1 MEQTQKKKTAKPYSP
16 EFRERAVRLVMEH
29 RDEYESEG
37 AALTAIA
44 GKLGCSPDS
53 LRVWARQ
60 VQRDGGDRP
69 GQTSADKARIKELER
84 ENRELRQVNEILRKA
99 SAYFGSGGA
108 RPPVSQMMDFIEE
121 SREAFGVEPIC
132 KALQFAPSTYY
143 DRRAIVRDPERA
155 SRRAKSDAAMSLK
168 IDGAWADNR
177 KLYGARKVWHVL
189 RRDGEDVARCT
200 VERLMR
206 ALGIRGVVRGKRVVT
221 TNPDTS
227 LPCPDD
233 KVNRIFKADRP
244 NKLWVSDFTYVPTW
258 SGTVYVAFVIDV
270 FARRIVG
277 WRVSTSMT
285 TKFVLDALDQAI
297 WQRKTL
303 DNKSLVH
310 HSDRGSQYL
319 SIKYTE
325 RLAQAEIDLSVGT
338 VGDAYDNALAEC
350 VIGLFKTEV
359 INQIGPWKSMREVE
373 WETLKW
379 VDWYNN
385 RRLLGPIGYVP
396 PAEAEEAFYA
406 NLNTIDMVA

>member
-1 MEQTQKKKTAKPYSP
+1 M
-16 EFRERAVRLVMEH
+16 
-29 RDEYESEG
+29 
-37 AALTAIA
+37 IA
-44 GKLGCSPDS
+44 
-53 LRVWARQ
+53 
-60 VQRDGGDRP
+60 
-69 GQTSADKARIKELER
+69 
-84 ENRELRQVNEILRKA
+84 
-99 SAYFGSGGA
+99 
-108 RPPVSQMMDFIEE
+108 FIEG
-121 SREAFGVEPIC
+121 SREALGVEPIC
-132 KALQFAPSTYY
+132 RALQFAPSTYY
-143 DRRAIVRDPERA
+143 ERRAIARDPDRA
-155 SRRAKSDAAMSLK
+155 SARAKSDAALSLK

-177 KLYGARKVWHVL
+177 KLYGARKIWHVL

-206 ALGIRGVVRGKRVVT
+206 ALGIKGVVRGKKVIT

-233 KVNRIFKADRP
+233 KVNRLFKADRP

-277 WRVSTSMT
+277 WRTSTSMKT
-285 TKFVLDALDQAI
+285 QFVLDALEQAI
-297 WQRKTL
+297 WQRKTP
-303 DNKSLVH
+303 DNKALVH

-325 RLAQAEIDLSVGT
+325 RLAEAEIDLSVGT

-359 INQIGPWKSMREVE
+359 INQIGPWKSVREVE

-385 RRLLGPIGYVP
+385 RRLLGPIGYIP
-396 PAEAEEAFYA
+396 PTEAEEAFYA
-406 NLNTIDMVA
+406 NLNTLDMVA

>member
-1 MEQTQKKKTAKPYSP
+1 
-16 EFRERAVRLVMEH
+16 V
-29 RDEYESEG
+29 
-37 AALTAIA
+37 I
-44 GKLGCSPDS
+44 
-53 LRVWARQ
+53 
-60 VQRDGGDRP
+60 
-69 GQTSADKARIKELER
+69 
-84 ENRELRQVNEILRKA
+84 
-99 SAYFGSGGA
+99 
-108 RPPVSQMMDFIEE
+108 DFIEE
-121 SREAFGVEPIC
+121 NREALGVEPIC
-132 KALQFAPSTYY
+132 RALQFAPSTYY
-143 DRRAIVRDPERA
+143 DRRAIARDPDRA
-155 SRRAKSDAAMSLK
+155 SLRAKLDAALSLK
-168 IDGAWADNR
+168 IDAAWQDNR
-177 KLYGARKVWHVL
+177 KLYGARKIWHVL
-189 RRDGEDVARCT
+189 RREGEDVARCT

-206 ALGIRGVVRGKRVVT
+206 SLGIRGVVRGKKVIT

-233 KVNRIFKADRP
+233 KVNRLFMADRP

-277 WRVSTSMT
+277 WCASTSMKT
-285 TKFVLDALDQAI
+285 QFVLDALDQAI
-297 WQRKTL
+297 WQRKTPN
-303 DNKSLVH
+303 NKSLIH

-325 RLAQAEIDLSVGT
+325 RLAAAEIDLSVGT

-385 RRLLGPIGYVP
+385 RRLLGPIGYIT

>member
-1 MEQTQKKKTAKPYSP
+1 
-16 EFRERAVRLVMEH
+16 
-29 RDEYESEG
+29 
-37 AALTAIA
+37 
-44 GKLGCSPDS
+44 
-53 LRVWARQ
+53 
-60 VQRDGGDRP
+60 
-69 GQTSADKARIKELER
+69 
-84 ENRELRQVNEILRKA
+84 
-99 SAYFGSGGA
+99 
-108 RPPVSQMMDFIEE
+108 MMDFIEE
-121 SREAFGVEPIC
+121 SREAFGVEPLC

-155 SRRAKSDAAMSLK
+155 SRRAKSDAAMSSR
-168 IDGAWADNR
+168 IDGAWEDNR
-177 KLYGARKVWHVL
+177 KLYGARKIWHVL
-189 RRDGEDVARCT
+189 RRDGQDVARCT

-233 KVNRIFKADRP
+233 KVNRLFKADRP

-285 TKFVLDALDQAI
+285 TRFVLDALDQAI

-359 INQIGPWKSMREVE
+359 IKQIGPWKSMREVE

-385 RRLLGPIGYVP
+385 RRLLGSIGYIT

-406 NLNTIDMVA
+406 NLNTLDMVA

>member
-1 MEQTQKKKTAKPYSP
+1 M
-16 EFRERAVRLVMEH
+16 
-29 RDEYESEG
+29 
-37 AALTAIA
+37 I
-44 GKLGCSPDS
+44 
-53 LRVWARQ
+53 
-60 VQRDGGDRP
+60 
-69 GQTSADKARIKELER
+69 
-84 ENRELRQVNEILRKA
+84 
-99 SAYFGSGGA
+99 
-108 RPPVSQMMDFIEE
+108 DFIED
-121 SREAFGVEPIC
+121 SRETFGVEPIC

-143 DRRAIVRDPERA
+143 DRRAILRDPERA
-155 SRRAKSDAAMSLK
+155 SRRAKSDAAMSLRS
-168 IDGAWADNR
+168 DGAWEDNR
-177 KLYGARKVWHVL
+177 KLYGARKIWHVL
-189 RRDGEDVARCT
+189 RRDGQDVARCT

-303 DNKSLVH
+303 DNRSLVH

-385 RRLLGPIGYVP
+385 RRLLGPIGYIT

>member
-1 MEQTQKKKTAKPYSP
+1 
-16 EFRERAVRLVMEH
+16 
-29 RDEYESEG
+29 
-37 AALTAIA
+37 
-44 GKLGCSPDS
+44 
-53 LRVWARQ
+53 
-60 VQRDGGDRP
+60 
-69 GQTSADKARIKELER
+69 
-84 ENRELRQVNEILRKA
+84 
-99 SAYFGSGGA
+99 
-108 RPPVSQMMDFIEE
+108 MMDFIEE

-155 SRRAKSDAAMSLK
+155 SRRAKSDAAMSSR
-168 IDGAWADNR
+168 IDGAWEDNR
-177 KLYGARKVWHVL
+177 KLYGARKIWHVL
-189 RRDGEDVARCT
+189 RRDGQDVARCT

-233 KVNRIFKADRP
+233 KVNRLFKADRP

-385 RRLLGPIGYVP
+385 RRLLGSIGYIT

-406 NLNTIDMVA
+406 NLNTLDMVA

>member
-1 MEQTQKKKTAKPYSP
+1 
-16 EFRERAVRLVMEH
+16 
-29 RDEYESEG
+29 
-37 AALTAIA
+37 
-44 GKLGCSPDS
+44 
-53 LRVWARQ
+53 
-60 VQRDGGDRP
+60 
-69 GQTSADKARIKELER
+69 
-84 ENRELRQVNEILRKA
+84 
-99 SAYFGSGGA
+99 
-108 RPPVSQMMDFIEE
+108 MMDFIEK

-155 SRRAKSDAAMSLK
+155 SRRAKSDAAMSLR
-168 IDGAWADNR
+168 IDGAWEDNH
-177 KLYGARKVWHVL
+177 KLYGARKIWHVL
-189 RRDGEDVARCT
+189 RRDGQDVARCT

>member
-1 MEQTQKKKTAKPYSP
+1 MIAFIE
-16 EFRERAVRLVMEH
+16 EH
-29 RDEYESEG
+29 RD
-37 AALTAIA
+37 
-44 GKLGCSPDS
+44 
-53 LRVWARQ
+53 V
-60 VQRDGGDRP
+60 
-69 GQTSADKARIKELER
+69 
-84 ENRELRQVNEILRKA
+84 
-99 SAYFGSGGA
+99 
-108 RPPVSQMMDFIEE
+108 
-121 SREAFGVEPIC
+121 FGVEPIC
-132 KALQFAPSTYY
+132 KVLPVAPSTYY
-143 DRRAIVRDPERA
+143 ERMAIARDPDRA
-155 SRRAKSDAAMSLK
+155 SVRAKADAAMCIE
-168 IDGAWADNR
+168 IDRVWKDNR
-177 KLYGARKVWHVL
+177 KVYGARKIWRAL
-189 RRDGEDVARCT
+189 RRESQDVARCT
-200 VERLMR
+200 VERLMQQ
-206 ALGIRGVVRGKRVVT
+206 LGLQGVLRGKKIIT

-233 KVNRIFKADRP
+233 KVNRKFTAEQP
-244 NKLWVSDFTYVPTW
+244 NQLWVSDFTYVPTW

-277 WRVSTSMT
+277 WKASTSMAT
-285 TKFVLDALDQAI
+285 QFVLDALEQAI
-297 WQRKTL
+297 WQRKL
-303 DNKSLVH
+303 PENKRLTH

-325 RLAQAEIDLSVGT
+325 RLADAEINLSVGT

-385 RRLLGPIGYVP
+385 RRLLAPIGYVP

>member
-1 MEQTQKKKTAKPYSP
+1 
-16 EFRERAVRLVMEH
+16 
-29 RDEYESEG
+29 
-37 AALTAIA
+37 
-44 GKLGCSPDS
+44 
-53 LRVWARQ
+53 
-60 VQRDGGDRP
+60 
-69 GQTSADKARIKELER
+69 
-84 ENRELRQVNEILRKA
+84 
-99 SAYFGSGGA
+99 
-108 RPPVSQMMDFIEE
+108 MMDFIEE
-121 SREAFGVEPIC
+121 SREAHGVEPIC
-132 KALQFAPSTYY
+132 RALQFAPSTYY
-143 DRRAIVRDPERA
+143 DRRAIMLDPDRA
-155 SRRAKSDAAMSLK
+155 SARAKSDAAMSVK
-168 IDGAWADNR
+168 IDATWDANR
-177 KLYGARKVWHVL
+177 KLYGARKIWHVL
-189 RRDGEDVARCT
+189 RRQGEDVARCT

-206 ALGIRGVVRGKRVVT
+206 RLGIRGVVRGKKVIT

-233 KVNRIFKADRP
+233 KVNRLFMADRP

-277 WRVSTSMT
+277 WRVSTSMKT
-285 TKFVLDALDQAI
+285 QFVLDALEQAI
-297 WQRKTL
+297 WQRKTP

-325 RLAQAEIDLSVGT
+325 RLAEAEIDLSVGT

-385 RRLLGPIGYVP
+385 RRLLGPIGYIP

-406 NLNTIDMVA
+406 NLNTLDMVA

>member
-1 MEQTQKKKTAKPYSP
+1 MTA
-16 EFRERAVRLVMEH
+16 
-29 RDEYESEG
+29 
-37 AALTAIA
+37 
-44 GKLGCSPDS
+44 
-53 LRVWARQ
+53 
-60 VQRDGGDRP
+60 
-69 GQTSADKARIKELER
+69 
-84 ENRELRQVNEILRKA
+84 
-99 SAYFGSGGA
+99 
-108 RPPVSQMMDFIEE
+108 FIEE
-121 SREAFGVEPIC
+121 HRGEFGVEPMCRI
-132 KALQFAPSTYY
+132 LQIAPSTYY
-143 DRRAIVRDPERA
+143 DRRSIARDPNRA
-155 SRRAKSDAAMSLK
+155 SARAKSDAALSVK
-168 IDGAWADNR
+168 IDAAWDANR
-177 KLYGARKVWHVL
+177 KLYGARKIWHVL
-189 RRDGEDVARCT
+189 RRQGEDAARCT

-206 ALGIRGVVRGKRVVT
+206 SLGIRGVVRGKKVIT

-233 KVNRIFKADRP
+233 KVNRLFMADRP

-277 WRVSTSMT
+277 WRASTSMKT
-285 TKFVLDALDQAI
+285 QFVLDALDQAI
-297 WQRKTL
+297 WQRKTP

-325 RLAQAEIDLSVGT
+325 RLAEAEIDLSVGT

-379 VDWYNN
+379 VDWYICHIPE
-385 RRLLGPIGYVP
+385 G
-396 PAEAEEAFYA
+396 
-406 NLNTIDMVA
+406 DMAVS